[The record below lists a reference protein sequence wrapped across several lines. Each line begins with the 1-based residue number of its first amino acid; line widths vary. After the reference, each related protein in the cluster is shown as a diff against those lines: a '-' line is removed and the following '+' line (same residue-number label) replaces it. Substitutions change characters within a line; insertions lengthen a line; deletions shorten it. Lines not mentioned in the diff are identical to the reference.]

1 MIEEEGWVVKACRWG
16 RAELSRSPG
25 ALKKKDLRAL
35 TRTRRASHERD
46 PRTTPLSLFP
56 PPPSS
61 SSSTSSP
68 LQKKT
73 SLTSFAQLL
82 QQLAEVR
89 DNQSCLHGYVK
100 RKKKTFTDLG
110 VWREKREQQV
120 FGGRAFFW
128 GSSSPDAH
136 CWITDIPQDLWPRVI
151 RVRF

>member
-1 MIEEEGWVVKACRWG
+1 MELMIEEEGWVVEACRWG

-68 LQKKT
+68 LQKNFPHLFCTT
-73 SLTSFAQLL
+73 SSAARRGPRQPELSAWL
-82 QQLAEVR
+82 
-89 DNQSCLHGYVK
+89 
-100 RKKKTFTDLG
+100 
-110 VWREKREQQV
+110 REKTKLSRTWE
-120 FGGRAFFW
+120 FGGRKESNKFLGVALFL
-128 GSSSPDAH
+128 GLVVSRRTLLDY
-136 CWITDIPQDLWPRVI
+136 
-151 RVRF
+151 